1 MKFKAKAIVLIVSPN
16 LGKGHFLQYLNRYI
30 AILAKV
36 IHEVNIY
43 VLVSN
48 KAEKEIAEQ
57 TVMKFGNLVK
67 VLDINEQLI
76 HLKYYYF
83 IKKYFERHVLNG
95 QVGQLSKIQIPINIE
110 FYHTLLLFKIRLK
123 HIYNP
128 LYLFNMYGDTLT
140 TLPKLS
146 TLHNYIK
153 KIISFKYVI
162 LVFDL
167 LKFMQIKDSENKN
180 FHAILSTKNVD
191 DKISPKNLYFIPD
204 ISDVTLPGIR
214 KSSNA
219 QLIDKRSQSK
229 PKMLFIGNIKVD
241 RGILEFL
248 KVAES
253 DKEQEIFYVICGL
266 CEDDDLKDKIKS
278 FAKEKNNIFIF
289 LQFIENEIEYNEIVN
304 TCDILWLN
312 FREKN
317 TNSSN
322 NLYKAIYFDKPIIL
336 NPSGSLIE
344 LVRRFD
350 IKCGTFTNPNAKE
363 ILKFKAYYELSS
375 SRLESNRKYLEFN
388 SMEKLEQI
396 LAEVFD

>member
-1 MKFKAKAIVLIVSPN
+1 
-16 LGKGHFLQYLNRYI
+16 
-30 AILAKV
+30 
-36 IHEVNIY
+36 
-43 VLVSN
+43 
-48 KAEKEIAEQ
+48 
-57 TVMKFGNLVK
+57 
-67 VLDINEQLI
+67 
-76 HLKYYYF
+76 
-83 IKKYFERHVLNG
+83 
-95 QVGQLSKIQIPINIE
+95 
-110 FYHTLLLFKIRLK
+110 
-123 HIYNP
+123 
-128 LYLFNMYGDTLT
+128 
-140 TLPKLS
+140 
-146 TLHNYIK
+146 
-153 KIISFKYVI
+153 
-162 LVFDL
+162 
-167 LKFMQIKDSENKN
+167 MQIKDSENKN